1 MCGIV
6 AATTHRDVREILI
19 NGLHTLEYRGYD
31 SAGIAMQRNG
41 AIERLRTEGKVRDLE
56 ALLESTP
63 LEGNCG
69 IAHTRWAT
77 HGVPNTI
84 NAHPHVSGTTVA
96 LVHNGIIENHD
107 ELREELQAAGYECVT
122 ETDTEVMAHL
132 IHRLLAE
139 GNDLFAAVRQAVKRL
154 RGAFAIA
161 VVSAEEPGV
170 IVGARAGS
178 PLVLGIGFQE
188 HFLASDIHP
197 LLSVTNRFVYL
208 DEGDVVRLDTSAY
221 EVRDRN
227 DAPVERQVVEAD
239 LTADAV
245 QRGAYRHYMQ
255 KEIFE
260 QPRAV
265 AETLEGRLGADRVM
279 PNIFGVDADKT
290 LRQVRQVH
298 IVACGT
304 SYHAG
309 LVARY
314 QMEELAGIPC
324 TVEVASEYRYRQPV
338 VPPETLF
345 VAISQSGETAD
356 TLAAIRHARAAG
368 YLATLAICNV
378 PESSIVREA
387 ELMLMTRAGME
398 IGVASTK
405 AFTTQ
410 LVALQLLVLQLVQL
424 HGSADREQLAVWIGQ
439 LHQLPARIEQALA
452 LDDRIERL
460 AAHFVE
466 KHHALFLGRGS
477 HYPIAM
483 EGALKL
489 KEISYIHAEAYP
501 AGELKHGPLALV
513 DHDMPVVAVAPNNL
527 LLEKLIS
534 NIEEVRARGG
544 QMFVIADAEAL
555 SSLKERHGMVVEL
568 ETGGP
573 LLAPVVLTVPLQ
585 LLAYHVAVLRGTDVD
600 QPRNLAKSVTVE

>member
-6 AATTHRDVREILI
+6 AASANRNVSEILI
-19 NGLHTLEYRGYD
+19 SGLRSLEYRGYD
-31 SAGIAMQRNG
+31 SAGIAVQQDG
-41 AIERLRTEGKVRDLE
+41 ALVRLRTEGKVKDLE
-56 ALLESTP
+56 ALLEATP
-63 LEGNCG
+63 LNGSCG

-77 HGVPNTI
+77 HGVPNTS
-84 NAHPHVSGTTVA
+84 NAHPHLSDQTIA

-107 ELREELQAAGYECVT
+107 ELREELQAAGYAFNSD
-122 ETDTEVMAHL
+122 TDTEVMVHL
-132 IHRLLAE
+132 VHRLVRD
-139 GNDLFAAVRQAVKRL
+139 GNDLYSAVRKAVKRIH
-154 RGAFAIA
+154 GAYAIA
-161 VVSAEEPGV
+161 AVSAEEPGV
-170 IVGARAGS
+170 IVGTRAGS
-178 PLVLGIGFQE
+178 PLVLGIGFNE
-188 HFLASDIHP
+188 HFLASDVHP
-197 LLSVTNRFVYL
+197 LSAVTNRFIYL
-208 DEGDVVRLDTSAY
+208 EEGDVVRLNTSRY
-221 EVRDRN
+221 EIRDRE
-227 DAPVERQVVEAD
+227 DERVDRPVIEAD
-239 LTADAV
+239 LAADAV
-245 QRGAYRHYMQ
+245 QRGNFRHYMQ

-260 QPRAV
+260 QPAAV
-265 AETLEGRLGADRVM
+265 AETLEGRIAADHVL
-279 PNIFGVDADKT
+279 PNIFGVGADDI
-290 LRQVRQVH
+290 LSQVEQVH

-314 QMEELAGIPC
+314 QLEELAGIPC
-324 TVEVASEYRYRQPV
+324 MVEVASEYRYRNPV
-338 VPPETLF
+338 IPENSLF

-356 TLAAIRHARAAG
+356 TLAALRHARGAG
-368 YLATLAICNV
+368 YLTTLVICNV
-378 PESSIVREA
+378 PQSSIVREA
-387 ELMLMTRAGME
+387 DLVLMTRAGLE

-410 LVALQLLVLQLVQL
+410 LVALQLLVLELAQLKGQVEDQQI
-424 HGSADREQLAVWIGQ
+424 AAWTRELN
-439 LHQLPARIEQALA
+439 QLPDLIARALELDGQIELLA
-452 LDDRIERL
+452 EQ
-460 AAHFVE
+460 FVE

-544 QMFVIADAEAL
+544 EMYVIADAEAVT
-555 SSLKERHGMVVEL
+555 SLKERHGQVIKL
-568 ETGGP
+568 DTGGV
-573 LLAPVVLTVPLQ
+573 LLAPVVLTIPLQ

>member
-31 SAGIAMQRNG
+31 SAGIAMQRDG

-56 ALLESTP
+56 ALLERTP
-63 LEGNCG
+63 LQGHCG

-77 HGVPNTI
+77 HGAPNTI
-84 NAHPHVSGTTVA
+84 NAHPHVSGATVA

-208 DEGDVVRLDTSAY
+208 DEGDIVRLDTSAY

-265 AETLEGRLGADRVM
+265 AETLEGRIGADRVM
-279 PNIFGVDADKT
+279 PNIFGVGADDT

-338 VPPETLF
+338 VPPNTLF

-356 TLAAIRHARAAG
+356 TLAAIRHARASG

-387 ELMLMTRAGME
+387 GMMLMTRAGME

-424 HGSADREQLAVWIGQ
+424 HGSADREQLAVWISQ
-439 LHQLPARIEQALA
+439 LHQLPARIEQALQ
-452 LDDRIERL
+452 LDERIERL
-460 AAHFVE
+460 AAAFVE

-513 DHDMPVVAVAPNNL
+513 DHDMPVVAVAPNNV

>member
-6 AATTHRDVREILI
+6 AASTHRNVREILI
-19 NGLHTLEYRGYD
+19 SGLRALEYRGYD
-31 SAGIAMQRNG
+31 SAGIAIQSDGVLVRQR
-41 AIERLRTEGKVRDLE
+41 TQGKVKE
-56 ALLESTP
+56 LESLLQENP
-63 LEGNCG
+63 LNGFCG

-77 HGVPNTI
+77 HGVPNTA
-84 NAHPHVSGTTVA
+84 NAHPHLSGESVA
-96 LVHNGIIENHD
+96 LVHNGIIENHE
-107 ELREELQAAGYECVT
+107 ELRKELVSAGYEFASD
-122 ETDTEVMAHL
+122 TDTEVMVHL
-132 IHRLLAE
+132 VHRLVHE
-139 GNDLFAAVRQAVKRL
+139 GGDLFGAVREAVKRI

-170 IVGARAGS
+170 IVGARQGS

-188 HFLASDIHP
+188 HYLASDVHP
-197 LLSVTNRFVYL
+197 LLGVTNRFVYL
-208 DEGDVVRLDTSAY
+208 EEGDVVRLDTDGY
-221 EVRDRN
+221 DIRDR
-227 DAPVERQVVEAD
+227 DDLAVTRPVKEAD
-239 LTADAV
+239 IAADAS
-245 QRGAYRHYMQ
+245 QRGKFRHFMQ

-260 QPRAV
+260 QPSAI
-265 AETLEGRLGADRVM
+265 AETLEGRIGTDRVL
-279 PNIFGVDADKT
+279 PNIFGVGAEDVLK
-290 LRQVRQVH
+290 QVRQVH

-314 QMEELAGIPC
+314 QLEELAGIPC
-324 TVEVASEYRYRQPV
+324 TVEVASEYRYRNPV
-338 VPPETLF
+338 IPENALF

-356 TLAAIRHARAAG
+356 TLAALRHARAG
-368 YLATLAICNV
+368 RYLASLVICNV

-387 ELMLMTRAGME
+387 DLVLMTRAGLE

-410 LVALQLLVLQLVQL
+410 LVALQLLVLKLAQLMGRTDASQI
-424 HGSADREQLAVWIGQ
+424 AQWTRE
-439 LHQLPARIEQALA
+439 LHQLPELMNRALELDGEIELLA
-452 LDDRIERL
+452 EK
-460 AAHFVE
+460 FVE

-477 HYPIAM
+477 YYPIAL

-513 DHDMPVVAVAPNNL
+513 DHDMPVVAVAPNNR

-544 QMFVIADAEAL
+544 EMFVIADAEVV
-555 SSLKERHGMVVEL
+555 SSFKERHGQIIKL
-568 ETGGP
+568 DTGGQ
-573 LLAPVVLTVPLQ
+573 LLSPVVLTVPLQ

>member
-6 AATTHRDVREILI
+6 AASTHRNVREILI
-19 NGLHTLEYRGYD
+19 SGLRALEYRGYD
-31 SAGIAMQRNG
+31 SAGIAIQSDGVLVRQR
-41 AIERLRTEGKVRDLE
+41 TQGKVKE
-56 ALLESTP
+56 LESLLQENP
-63 LEGNCG
+63 LNGFCG

-77 HGVPNTI
+77 HGVPNTA
-84 NAHPHVSGTTVA
+84 NAHPHLSGESVA
-96 LVHNGIIENHD
+96 LVHNGIIENHE
-107 ELREELQAAGYECVT
+107 ELRKELVSAGYEFASD
-122 ETDTEVMAHL
+122 TDTEVMVHL
-132 IHRLLAE
+132 VHRLVHE
-139 GNDLFAAVRQAVKRL
+139 GGDLFGAVREAVKRI

-170 IVGARAGS
+170 IVGARQGS

-188 HFLASDIHP
+188 HYLASDVHP
-197 LLSVTNRFVYL
+197 LLGVTNRFVYL
-208 DEGDVVRLDTSAY
+208 EEGDVVRLDTDGY
-221 EVRDRN
+221 DIRDR
-227 DAPVERQVVEAD
+227 DDLAVTRPVKEAD
-239 LTADAV
+239 IAADAS
-245 QRGAYRHYMQ
+245 QRGKFRHFMQ

-260 QPRAV
+260 QPSAI
-265 AETLEGRLGADRVM
+265 AETLEGRIGADRVL
-279 PNIFGVDADKT
+279 PNIFGVGAEDVLK
-290 LRQVRQVH
+290 QVRQVH

-314 QMEELAGIPC
+314 QLEELAGIPC
-324 TVEVASEYRYRQPV
+324 TVEVASEYRYRNPV
-338 VPPETLF
+338 IPENALF

-356 TLAAIRHARAAG
+356 TLAALRHARAG
-368 YLATLAICNV
+368 RYLASLVICNV

-387 ELMLMTRAGME
+387 DLVLMTRAGLE

-410 LVALQLLVLQLVQL
+410 LVALQLLVLKLAQLMGRTEASQI
-424 HGSADREQLAVWIGQ
+424 AQWTRE
-439 LHQLPARIEQALA
+439 LHQLPELMNRALELDGEIELLA
-452 LDDRIERL
+452 EK
-460 AAHFVE
+460 FVE

-477 HYPIAM
+477 YYPIAL

-513 DHDMPVVAVAPNNL
+513 DHDMPVVAVAPNNR

-544 QMFVIADAEAL
+544 EMFVIADAEVV
-555 SSLKERHGMVVEL
+555 SSFKERHGQIIKL
-568 ETGGP
+568 DTGGQ
-573 LLAPVVLTVPLQ
+573 LLSPVVLTVPLQ